1 MATQAYS
8 DGTSTY
14 DARTTGHAISTRD
27 GYQHVGEQIFLW
39 VAWTLAFAFWAF
51 SMSTA
56 LGILDAVAARPPGG
70 LA

>member
-1 MATQAYS
+1 MARYAYP

-14 DARTTGHAISTRD
+14 DARTTDREVAARE
-27 GYQHVGEQIFLW
+27 GYQHAGEQIFLW

-56 LGILDAVAARPPGG
+56 MGIMEAIAARPPGG